1 VQSKTPFRRL
11 MIAQDTGSAITG
23 PARADLYF
31 GAGADAGKV
40 SGRLRHNMR
49 FVILV
54 PKSLDPMAR
63 GRKMPVPDPRP
74 SEKIAKLFPQVDPLK
89 DQKAGAKPAEQSAA
103 PGAKA
108 TASAAQPATSV
119 AQAPVTQAAVA
130 KPVPLPEA
138 RPNIQPRREVRRHRR
153 YRYR

>member
-1 VQSKTPFRRL
+1 

-89 DQKAGAKPAEQSAA
+89 DQKAGAKPAEPRRRRRQSA
-103 PGAKA
+103 
-108 TASAAQPATSV
+108 ASAAQPATSV
-119 AQAPVTQAAVA
+119 AQAPATQAAVA
-130 KPVPLPEA
+130 KAGAAAGSPAQYPTEPRAAPPPALSILSPV
-138 RPNIQPRREVRRHRR
+138 R
-153 YRYR
+153 